1 MLDATSLWELIERRA
16 DADPDRELLVDSG
29 GSRMTNGGFRDAAL
43 RTAAGL
49 HDLGVRAGT
58 VVSWQLPTWNAG
70 YVLMAALSRLG
81 AVQNPIIPIYR
92 DREVGFIIRQIAP
105 ELVITPSEFGGFDY
119 AAMIARLTAG
129 TATRHLIADRELPE
143 GDPAVLPPYQAPA
156 ERDLRWYFYSSGTTA
171 DPKGARQTDTAIL
184 AAGRGMHQ
192 CLELT
197 AADINGMAFPLT
209 HVAGP
214 IWLAASLMAG
224 LPNVLLDRFDPA
236 AAVELFSRE
245 KVTLGGS
252 GTPFHLAY
260 LKAQREFVK
269 THPGQRAFPYFRLC
283 NGGGAPRPPTL
294 HAQIRDEVGG
304 LGVIAGWGL
313 TESPI
318 LTMSTVHDPQSALD
332 DSEGRP
338 MPGVE
343 LRVVTLEGKIAE
355 PGEEGELRA
364 KAPQLMLGYV
374 DASLDADAFDA
385 DGYFRTGDLGTVDA
399 DGFVRIT
406 GRLKDIIIRKG
417 ENISAKEIEDL
428 LFTHPRLAEAA
439 VIGLPDAERGERVCA
454 VAVTAEGAEP
464 LEFAEMVAFLKEAGL
479 TTHKL
484 PEQLEAVDVL
494 PRNPTGKVIK
504 RDLVARFRNSVRG

>member
-1 MLDATSLWELIERRA
+1 MLDAGSLWELIERRA
-16 DADPDRELLVDSG
+16 EADSARELLVDSG
-29 GSRMTNGGFRDAAL
+29 GSRMANGEFHDAAL
-43 RTAAGL
+43 RAAAGL

-58 VVSWQLPTWNAG
+58 VVSWQLPTWNIG
-70 YVLMAALSRLG
+70 YVLTAALSRLG
-81 AVQNPIIPIYR
+81 AIQNPIIPIYR
-92 DREVGFIIRQIAP
+92 DREVGFIVRQIAP
-105 ELVITPSEFGGFDY
+105 ELVITPSEFGGFDF

-129 TATRHLIADRELPE
+129 TTTRHLTADRTLPE
-143 GDPAVLPPYQAPA
+143 GDPATLPPYQAPA
-156 ERDLRWYFYSSGTTA
+156 DRDLRWYFYSSGTTA
-171 DPKGARQTDTAIL
+171 DPKGARHTDAAIL
-184 AAGRGMHQ
+184 AAARGMHA

-197 AADINGMAFPLT
+197 ADDINGMAFPLT
-209 HVAGP
+209 HIAGP

-224 LPNVLLDRFDPA
+224 HRNVLLDRFDPG
-236 AAVELFSRE
+236 AAVELFGRE

-260 LKAQREFVK
+260 LKAQREFAK
-269 THPGQRAFPYFRLC
+269 THPGRRAFPAFRLC

-294 HAQIRDEVGG
+294 HAQVRDEVGG

-313 TESPI
+313 TEAPI
-318 LTMSTVHDPQSALD
+318 LTMSTVHDPQPALD

-343 LRVVTLEGKIAE
+343 LRVVTLEGE
-355 PGEEGELRA
+355 PAAPGVEGELRA

-374 DASLDADAFDA
+374 DAALDAEAFDA
-385 DGYFRTGDLGTVDA
+385 EGYFRTGDLGTVDA
-399 DGFVRIT
+399 EGFVRIT

-428 LFTHPRLAEAA
+428 LFTHPRVAEAA
-439 VIGLPDAERGERVCA
+439 VIGLPDPDRGERVCA
-454 VAVTAEGAEP
+454 VLVAADRAEP
-464 LEFAEMVAFLKEAGL
+464 LAFAEMAAFLKDAGL

-484 PEQLEAVDVL
+484 PEQLEVVEAL

-504 RDLVARFRNSVRG
+504 RDLVARFRD